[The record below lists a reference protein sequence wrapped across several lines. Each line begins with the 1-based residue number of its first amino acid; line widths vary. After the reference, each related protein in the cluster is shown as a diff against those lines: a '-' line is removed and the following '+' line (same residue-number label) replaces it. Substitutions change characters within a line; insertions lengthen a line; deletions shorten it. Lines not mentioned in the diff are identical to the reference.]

1 MHFLTLLAAQPPASP
16 DPTNVLPQWVP
27 IAISVLAL
35 IVTGYNIW
43 LTGTRSKKQWAQT
56 RLADSVISYWEGIR
70 RVNAVGALAYQENI
84 DMQERANNIEW
95 AQRILNEYVSP
106 DPQNSY
112 RNIPEAYEALNA
124 ALQPLQYLV
133 QDKDLRQQ
141 LGNQAQWAQKY
152 SYVWQY
158 LKLEA
163 VDALSSAE
171 NTPISQRFI
180 YQVEVLIR
188 NTYMTPSLL
197 FFQDLGEVIWE
208 THLPTPLKSNKP
220 IPALQ
225 DQKLIPLEVE
235 NLI

>member
-1 MHFLTLLAAQPPASP
+1 MHIFTLLVAQPPTSP
-16 DPTNVLPQWVP
+16 DPKSALPQWVP

-56 RLADSVISYWEGIR
+56 RLADSVINYWEGIR

-84 DMQERANNIEW
+84 DMQERAKDVEW
-95 AQRILNEYVSP
+95 ARRILNEYVSP

-133 QDKDLRQQ
+133 QDKELRKQ
-141 LGNQAQWAQKY
+141 LDNQARWAQKY

-158 LKLEA
+158 SKLEA
-163 VDALSSAE
+163 VDALNAPE
-171 NTPISQRFI
+171 DTLISQRFI

-197 FFQDLGEVIWE
+197 SFQDLGKVIWE
-208 THLPTPLKSNKP
+208 THLPNPLKGNKP
-220 IPALQ
+220 IPALE